1 MKYILLTI
9 LIILGCV
16 GTGIVAG
23 FNARHYYVNIKRYQC
38 ILIGVGVV
46 VIEFGICF
54 LSFIMSDYD
63 AEREAYN
70 YLNDSDTVDV
80 SKEDYGYFFDG
91 DGEKDA
97 IIFYPG
103 ANVEIEA
110 YAPLM
115 YMLAEEGI
123 DAFLI
128 SMPLKLPLFGKNKGE
143 EIINKYSYESYYMAG
158 HSLGGTM
165 AAKFAA
171 SNNKVNGVI
180 FLASYSTV
188 KLDDSLKV
196 LSMYGTRDRVMS
208 MNDYN
213 QNVGNFPKSYKEVVI
228 EGGNHAGFGMYKNQ
242 RGDGDSKIT
251 TLTQIECTKEEIV
264 ALIRN

>member
-9 LIILGCV
+9 IIILGCV

-23 FNARHYYVNIKRYQC
+23 FTARHYYVNIKRYQC

-46 VIEFGICF
+46 VIEFGMCF

-91 DGEKDA
+91 DGKKDA

-128 SMPLKLPLFGKNKGE
+128 SMPLKLPLYGKNKGE
-143 EIINKYSYESYYMAG
+143 EIINKYPGTLIASTSRSPPFIISTVQDCSYRM
-158 HSLGGTM
+158 
-165 AAKFAA
+165 A
-171 SNNKVNGVI
+171 SN
-180 FLASYSTV
+180 
-188 KLDDSLKV
+188 
-196 LSMYGTRDRVMS
+196 LSIHNLS
-208 MNDYN
+208 S
-213 QNVGNFPKSYKEVVI
+213 F
-228 EGGNHAGFGMYKNQ
+228 
-242 RGDGDSKIT
+242 
-251 TLTQIECTKEEIV
+251 
-264 ALIRN
+264 